1 MRRIY
6 QSPRFNDKNA
16 IRSLLLYSFIFFKFS
31 AVRMGVKKNCAYVG
45 RYALDIF
52 RKDFGCQQPSAKSL
66 SVEHADQ
73 ARVRARGRLDLV
85 GDADLIYLF
94 ERKLHSS

>member
-1 MRRIY
+1 MTKMLSGVYYFIY
-6 QSPRFNDKNA
+6 
-16 IRSLLLYSFIFFKFS
+16 LFFKFS

-45 RYALDIF
+45 RYAPDIF
-52 RKDFGCQQPSAKSL
+52 LKDFGCQQPSAESL

-73 ARVRARGRLDLV
+73 ARVRVSGRLHLV

-94 ERKLHSS
+94 ERKLHNS

>member
-31 AVRMGVKKNCAYVG
+31 AVRMGVKKKKIV
-45 RYALDIF
+45 RTLDATLLTYFVKIS
-52 RKDFGCQQPSAKSL
+52 D
-66 SVEHADQ
+66 VNIQ
-73 ARVRARGRLDLV
+73 ARKVYQWNMQTRL
-85 GDADLIYLF
+85 G
-94 ERKLHSS
+94 